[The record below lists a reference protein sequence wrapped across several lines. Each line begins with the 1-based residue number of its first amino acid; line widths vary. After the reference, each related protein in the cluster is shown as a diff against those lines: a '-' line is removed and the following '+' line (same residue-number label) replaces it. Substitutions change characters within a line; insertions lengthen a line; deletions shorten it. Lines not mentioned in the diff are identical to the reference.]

1 MNKYS
6 RIEKFREDSYSMLV
20 KSKDATF
27 ELMDSIMTMEK
38 VGSVAQL
45 SLSPFLRASMA

>member
-6 RIEKFREDSYSMLV
+6 RLENFRHDTYEMLV

-27 ELMDSIMTMEK
+27 ELIELLRNKLNEK
-38 VGSVAQL
+38 SNQITFAL
-45 SLSPFLRASMA
+45 FCF